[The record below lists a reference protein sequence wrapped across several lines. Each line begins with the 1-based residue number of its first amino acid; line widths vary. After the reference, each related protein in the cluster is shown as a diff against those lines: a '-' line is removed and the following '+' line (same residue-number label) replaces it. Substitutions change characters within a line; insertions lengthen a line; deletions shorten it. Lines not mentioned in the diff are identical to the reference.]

1 MQTGPHPVSPTC
13 DKRLERFWMDSPF
26 PQIQKQS
33 ACQFLWT
40 VDRTV
45 RWSAAQESLTSHAS
59 LMIDAGHSCG
69 IVELDSD
76 WVTIQ
81 SSTEGTT
88 KSPRVSECWLECGFS
103 TNDQVHYTDCS
114 ELLAIPSGIWS
125 ELEPWKSLSRKL
137 YSILLD
143 LLRQETGRDER
154 IFLTS
159 KVEDLLATIGVFLS
173 GGGESCYRCDL
184 LDILIQ
190 WGTNQAFT
198 FKSLKAF
205 LAWDF
210 SWAASEPE
218 NAHMDTVK
226 THPGYSVKY
235 LLSH

>member
-137 YSILLD
+137 YRILLD

-173 GGGESCYRCDL
+173 GEESPVTAVISLIYLSNEGPTRHL
-184 LDILIQ
+184 PSSHSRHFLHGISAEQLLSQRMHIWIQWRLILDI
-190 WGTNQAFT
+190 W
-198 FKSLKAF
+198 
-205 LAWDF
+205 
-210 SWAASEPE
+210 
-218 NAHMDTVK
+218 
-226 THPGYSVKY
+226 
-235 LLSH
+235 